1 MISIIFTFD
10 VTKTVQPDGAQSIAI
25 DNIRAVPAVTHY
37 DAGFANVREYL
48 YRDYTPELAAQH
60 GTRAYSARFD
70 YDYIREMLLENIDE
84 SYLQWD

>member
-1 MISIIFTFD
+1 M
-10 VTKTVQPDGAQSIAI
+10 
-25 DNIRAVPAVTHY
+25 
-37 DAGFANVREYL
+37 AGFANVREYL

-60 GTRAYSARFD
+60 GTRAYSGGGFD